1 MLLKIRSNSSVEWGK
16 LLDIEQGYRAYSKII
31 TDIKNNIVISGSF
44 THSASFEFGT
54 NLNTLTSLYNRR
66 LKDYNNSDFILK
78 LKPNTLA
85 IEDQIADNQDLK
97 IFPNPTNNTIQ
108 ITGNPSIN
116 NKNFTIT
123 DILGKTVKSGKIN
136 SADDKIDLS
145 DFNSG
150 AYYLKIEDY
159 LNAFKII
166 KID

>member
-1 MLLKIRSNSSVEWGK
+1 M
-16 LLDIEQGYRAYSKII
+16 
-31 TDIKNNIVISGSF
+31 
-44 THSASFEFGT
+44 
-54 NLNTLTSLYNRR
+54 
-66 LKDYNNSDFILK
+66 
-78 LKPNTLA
+78 
-85 IEDQIADNQDLK
+85 K
-97 IFPNPTNNTIQ
+97 IFPNPTNNAIQ

-136 SADDKIDLS
+136 NPDDKIDLS